1 MKISEFFKSNK
12 GTWTLTAIFIVLMMA
27 IIIYPEFWAGNDNDP
42 AVNAEVEKVEGASSP
57 DTQTVGTDN
66 TGDPTQI
73 VTGQAPADDGEAL
86 PSDPDTT
93 VDPDAAAANA
103 TPPSWV
109 APLAGEIG
117 RAYGFSY
124 DPTYNDYRFHHG
136 FDLMAEPGTAVYA
149 AAGGTVVI
157 SREDGFWGGIVTID
171 HGGGWKSI
179 YRCLTPDVV
188 YGDTPEGGEIIGYIQ
203 ETTTAEGGQEAHL
216 HFELYLNDEEVDP
229 AGWI

>member
-1 MKISEFFKSNK
+1 MRISEFFKSNK
-12 GTWTLTAIFIVLMMA
+12 GTWTLTAIFIVLLMA
-27 IIIYPEFWAGNDNDP
+27 IIIYPEFWAGSDP
-42 AVNAEVEKVEGASSP
+42 AINAEVEKVNSDDAQLNDESTINNSNNE
-57 DTQTVGTDN
+57 QTPTLAGDN
-66 TGDPTQI
+66 QP
-73 VTGQAPADDGEAL
+73 DDGESR
-86 PSDPDTT
+86 PSDPDTI
-93 VDPDAAAANA
+93 VDPDATAANA
-103 TPPSWV
+103 APPTWV
-109 APLAGEIG
+109 EPLSGEIG

-124 DPTYNDYRFHHG
+124 DPTYNDYRFQHG

-149 AAGGTVVI
+149 AASGTVVI

-229 AGWI
+229 AEWI

>member
-1 MKISEFFKSNK
+1 MRISEFFKSNK
-12 GTWTLTAIFIVLMMA
+12 GTWTLTAIFIVLLMA
-27 IIIYPEFWAGNDNDP
+27 IIIYPEFWAGSDP
-42 AVNAEVEKVEGASSP
+42 AINAEVEKVNSDDAQLNDESTINNSNNE
-57 DTQTVGTDN
+57 QTPTL
-66 TGDPTQI
+66 TGDNQP
-73 VTGQAPADDGEAL
+73 DDGESR
-86 PSDPDTT
+86 PSDPDTI
-93 VDPDAAAANA
+93 VDPDATAANA
-103 TPPSWV
+103 APPTWV
-109 APLAGEIG
+109 EPLSGEIG

-149 AAGGTVVI
+149 AASGTVVI

-216 HFELYLNDEEVDP
+216 HFERYLNDEEVDP
-229 AGWI
+229 AEWI